1 MKFQLA
7 EKVEM
12 TRGFDENGNAFAL
25 TILKAPGLTVTD
37 ILTKE
42 KNGYEGVQ
50 TAMGEKKLSRSNK
63 AEIGHF
69 GGKAYK
75 YVKEWRVNPGDLQ
88 KGASIA
94 PDIFTKGDIVN
105 VSGTTKA
112 KGFQGAVKRHGF
124 TGGWDQHGQKHS
136 HREVGSIGATGPQRV
151 FKGTRMAGR
160 MGGDRV
166 TVRNL
171 EIFGVDTEKGIIL
184 IKGAV
189 PGRRGTILEIY
200 QKSEKLS

>member
-1 MKFQLA
+1 MKFQLV

-12 TRGFDENGNAFAL
+12 TRGFDENGNAYAL
-25 TILKAPGLTVTD
+25 TILRAPGLVVTN

-42 KNGYEGVQ
+42 KNGYEAIQ
-50 TAMGEKKLSRSNK
+50 TAMDEKKLSRSNK
-63 AEIGHF
+63 PQIGHF

-75 YVKEWRVNPGDLQ
+75 YVKEWRTSTGDLQ
-88 KGASIA
+88 KGAVIA
-94 PDIFTKGDIVN
+94 ADIFTKGDVIN
-105 VSGTTKA
+105 ITGITKA
-112 KGFQGAVKRHGF
+112 KGFQGGVKRHGF
-124 TGGWDQHGQKHS
+124 KGGWDQHGQKHS

-151 FKGTRMAGR
+151 FKGTRMGGR

-171 EIFGVDTEKGIIL
+171 EIFNVDTQKGIIL
-184 IKGAV
+184 VKGAV

-200 QKSEKLS
+200 QK

>member
-12 TRGFDENGNAFAL
+12 TRGFDEKGNAYAI
-25 TILKAPGLTVTD
+25 TILKAPGLIVTD

-50 TAMGEKKLSRSNK
+50 TAMGEKKESRATK
-63 AEIGHF
+63 PELGHF

-75 YVKEWRVNPGDLQ
+75 YVKEWRVGTGDLQ
-88 KGASIA
+88 KGAIIA
-94 PDIFTKGDIVN
+94 PDIFVKGDIVN
-105 VSGTTKA
+105 VAGITKA
-112 KGFQGAVKRHGF
+112 KGFQGGVKRHGF

-151 FKGTRMAGR
+151 FKGTRMPGR

-166 TVRNL
+166 TVRNV
-171 EIFGVDTEKGIIL
+171 EIFAVDTEKGIIL

-189 PGRRGTILEIY
+189 PGRRGTIIEIY
-200 QKSEKLS
+200 KK